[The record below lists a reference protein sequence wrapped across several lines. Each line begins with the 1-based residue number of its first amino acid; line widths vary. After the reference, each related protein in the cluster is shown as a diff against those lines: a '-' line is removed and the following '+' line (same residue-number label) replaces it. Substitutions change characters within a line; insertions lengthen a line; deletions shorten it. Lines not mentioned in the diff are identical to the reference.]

1 MTLRLPIFSDDIPA
15 LNPAVLAES
24 LPKCAPQMAGFRTGR
39 SDIRENAD
47 SIQLGSLIDER
58 FLRLGSMM
66 KENEKDS
73 REQPKEL

>member
-1 MTLRLPIFSDDIPA
+1 M
-15 LNPAVLAES
+15 AV
-24 LPKCAPQMAGFRTGR
+24 
-39 SDIRENAD
+39 
-47 SIQLGSLIDER
+47 IDER